1 LDKINNKTLIV
12 AEIGQA
18 HDGSLGIAHSYIDA
32 VAKTKADAIK
42 FQTHIA
48 HAETTI
54 HEPWR
59 VKFSK
64 QDKTRY
70 KYWERMEFSKQQWR
84 DLKMHAD
91 DVGLKFMSSP
101 FSLEAVEL
109 LKEVGV
115 YAWKIASG
123 EVNNNEMLDSI
134 AETGLDIYLSTG
146 MSTLEEIDRAVESI
160 NKKGIPVT
168 VLQCT
173 SMYPTPPEKIGLNLL
188 NIFRERYRCGVGL
201 SDHSGKIYPGLAAIS
216 IGINVLE
223 VHATFS
229 KKMFGPDVSSS
240 LSIDELKELVN
251 GVRFIENIL
260 RNDVDKNFLAE
271 ELQPMRKIF
280 RKSIVFIK
288 DLKIGSIINRSDI
301 GFKKPGSGVDP
312 DHIGNV
318 LGKTLKKAVK
328 ADDLLSMDDLI

>member
-1 LDKINNKTLIV
+1 MDEENNKTLIV
-12 AEIGQA
+12 TEIGQA
-18 HDGSLGIAHSYIDA
+18 HDGSLGLAHSYIDA
-32 VAKTKADAIK
+32 VSSAGVDIVK

-48 HAETTI
+48 HAETTS

-59 VKFSK
+59 IKFSK